1 MTGGATTP
9 ISTKL
14 GSSEVTSI
22 TSKIRYIEKLAIN
35 NSPVL
40 LTAIGVAGT
49 IATAVFTHR
58 AALKADLIIEQ
69 HETNLIQQ
77 RMTPAGNKEKLQLVW
92 KCYIPP
98 VATGAL
104 TIGSIVMANRI
115 GTKRAAAIAAAYT
128 ISEKAYSEYR
138 DKVVEKFGETK
149 ERNMRDELVQDQVR
163 RNPVSEE
170 NFIVTGGGDV
180 MCCDLFSGRY
190 FRSSVEDIK
199 KAVND
204 TNYQIMHHQSATL
217 TDFYDRVG
225 LPRTDVSDEIGW
237 NFDKLI
243 EIEFTTV
250 MKEDGQPCIAYR
262 FPVHPVRGFHTLH

>member
-1 MTGGATTP
+1 M
-9 ISTKL
+9 
-14 GSSEVTSI
+14 TSI
-22 TSKIRYIEKLAIN
+22 TSKIRYLEKLAIN

-49 IATAVFTHR
+49 VATAVLTHK
-58 AALKADLIIEQ
+58 AATKAETLYREEIEA
-69 HETNLIQQ
+69 HYFDGIPLNEWK
-77 RMTPAGNKEKLQLVW
+77 KERVKLVW
-92 KCYIPP
+92 RCYIPP

-104 TIGSIVMANRI
+104 TIGAIIFANRI
-115 GTKRAAAIAAAYT
+115 GTKRAAAMAAAYT
-128 ISEKAYSEYR
+128 ISERAYSEYR
-138 DKVVEKFGETK
+138 DKVVEKIGETK
-149 ERNMRDELVQDQVR
+149 ERNLRDELVQDQVR
-163 RNPVSEE
+163 RNPISEE
-170 NFIVTGGGDV
+170 NFIVTSGDV